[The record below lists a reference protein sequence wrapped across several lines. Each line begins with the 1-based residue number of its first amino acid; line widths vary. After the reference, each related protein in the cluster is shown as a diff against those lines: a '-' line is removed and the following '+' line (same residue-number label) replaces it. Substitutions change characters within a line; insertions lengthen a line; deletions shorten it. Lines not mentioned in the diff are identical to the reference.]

1 MLLREATIDP
11 LLRNYGVV
19 VLDEAH
25 ERSLQTDILMW
36 VVKRAMKTRRRGR
49 LMGGKVTRRGEVDV
63 LQSGAQLAV

>member
-25 ERSLQTDILMW
+25 ERSLQTDILMG
-36 VVKRAMKTRRRGR
+36 VVKRAMKARSRGR
-49 LMGGKVTRRGEVDV
+49 SMGGK
-63 LQSGAQLAV
+63 